1 MTPYRFSIWAE
12 ALPKEK
18 TALMVTRNFNRFYF
32 VEMVLAAILTLVACL
47 MTGCGRDPAREL
59 RAASVPIHPLVHA
72 VNDPMAEFPESF
84 PLQVAVYWTSRDEN
98 VLAITHSLGAMGIP
112 FFVTQDMERAL
123 RHRLVILYPSVDGR
137 TLSDQEMNELR
148 SHVEGG
154 GSVFAVNVLAGSAK
168 LLFGF
173 KDVLPSRRRY
183 RVTFTAGSDAILRY
197 LNRPEELEAPLGSP
211 QAGDIFWTNGYVAD
225 AHAAVLAQFED
236 GTAAVLANRL
246 GKGTTY
252 LAGVSYHDVVLR
264 NQVNRDFNA
273 ERHYVNNFE
282 PGADVWMLVL
292 RAWYESSQPD
302 AVRLDT
308 MPAGKSSV
316 LLLSHDIDWENSF
329 HPALDFARVEK
340 QHATSSTFFVQT
352 KYVSDANSKAFFFG
366 EDLADLRLISAEGF
380 SIGSHS
386 IIHSRGFNKFDL
398 GSGEETFPSYQPRGT
413 GFESSTGA
421 TVFGEVRVSKEL
433 LDGNLPGQ
441 NTTFFRAG
449 HLRVPPSLPEA
460 LQRSGYE
467 FDSSFTADDVLSN
480 FPYRLP
486 LGLDFDEDSGL
497 YEFPVTFEDEESP
510 LAGRIDQTL
519 DVIRANAE
527 NGAVSVLLIHPNQTG
542 DKLAAEEQ
550 LLQRLPSDVPAEDV
564 LTFARFWRVRDRL
577 QWKAVI
583 SRGSVVLAVRSAE
596 AAHGLTVD
604 FRRSIDRVD
613 GGATLLPDLH
623 RIVLPDLLANQPVIV
638 NVHYAPSRLVVGP
651 SERAESVPHGQQT
664 GVCELSGSWVK
675 LAVQK

>member
-1 MTPYRFSIWAE
+1 MCARSFA
-12 ALPKEK
+12 
-18 TALMVTRNFNRFYF
+18 NRFTQI
-32 VEMVLAAILTLVACL
+32 VVAIMLLAIAGLLA
-47 MTGCGRDPAREL
+47 GCGRDPAKEL
-59 RAASVPIHPLVHA
+59 RAASVPIHPLAHA
-72 VNDPMAEFPESF
+72 VSDPTAEFPESF

-112 FFVTQDMERAL
+112 FFVTQDLDRAL
-123 RHRLVILYPSVDGR
+123 RHRLVILYPTVDGK
-137 TLSDQEMNELR
+137 TFSGQQLNKLR
-148 SHVEGG
+148 SHVEDG
-154 GSVFAVNVLAGSAK
+154 GSVFAVNVLAGAAK
-168 LLFGF
+168 PLFGF
-173 KDVLPSRRRY
+173 KEVLPSRRRY
-183 RVTFTAGSDAILRY
+183 RVNFTANTDSILRY

-225 AHAAVLAQFED
+225 EHAAVLARFED
-236 GTAAVLANRL
+236 GTAALLANRL

-282 PGADVWMLVL
+282 PGADVWMLLL
-292 RAWYESSQPD
+292 RAWYESTQLD

-308 MPAGKSSV
+308 MAAGKSSA

-329 HPALDFARVEK
+329 HPALDFARMEK
-340 QHATSSTFFVQT
+340 QHATSSTFFIQT

-366 EDLADLRLISAEGF
+366 KDLADLRRISAEGF

-398 GSGEETFPSYQPRGT
+398 GSDQETFPSYQPRGA

-433 LDGNLPGQ
+433 LNGNLSCQ
-441 NTTFFRAG
+441 NTIYFRAG

-467 FDSSFTADDVLSN
+467 FDSSFTANDVLTN

-486 LGLDFDEDSGL
+486 LGLDFDEDSGI

-510 LAGRIDQTL
+510 LAGRIDRTL
-519 DVIRANAE
+519 EVIRANAE
-527 NGAVSVLLIHPNQTG
+527 NGAVSVLLIHPNQTD
-542 DKLAAEEQ
+542 DKLAAEEEI
-550 LLQRLPSDVPAEDV
+550 LRRLPDDVAVEDM
-564 LTFARFWRVRDRL
+564 LTFARFWRARDLL
-577 QWKAVI
+577 QWKVATSGAGVI
-583 SRGSVVLAVRSAE
+583 LTVRSAE
-596 AAHGLTVD
+596 AAQGLTFD
-604 FRRSIDRVD
+604 FSRPIDRVD
-613 GGATLLPDLH
+613 AGAILLPDLH
-623 RIVLPDLLANQPVIV
+623 TIVLPDLLANEQVIV
-638 NVHYAPSRLVVGP
+638 NVHYARS
-651 SERAESVPHGQQT
+651 
-664 GVCELSGSWVK
+664 K
-675 LAVQK
+675 